1 MTKSEIIQAWNEV
14 EEVVC
19 DFRTFTDKEL
29 IDNKQDM
36 SDRLEKARDILGS
49 HFTQEDAIE
58 ELNL

>member
-14 EEVVC
+14 EEVIG

-29 IDNKQDM
+29 IENKKAM
-36 SDRLEKARDILGS
+36 SNRLEIARDILGS
-49 HFTQEDAIE
+49 HFTEEDAIK